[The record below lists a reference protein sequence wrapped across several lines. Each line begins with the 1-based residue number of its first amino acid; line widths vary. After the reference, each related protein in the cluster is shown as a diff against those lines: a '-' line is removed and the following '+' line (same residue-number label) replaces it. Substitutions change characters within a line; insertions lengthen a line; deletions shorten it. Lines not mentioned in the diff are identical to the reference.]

1 MIWKPIRWLPSSALA
16 LAVAG
21 LLAWVGPANA
31 ADVDPSTL
39 LNKADSQPWRGVGR
53 VNVAGIKRRSM
64 CTGTLIAPDLVL
76 TAAHC
81 LTHPRTGQPFPT
93 GNVHFVAGWHK
104 GSSTGHSKATALA
117 IHPEWTGKPPRTL
130 DDLATDLALIRLASP
145 LGETSA
151 EPFGIDRP
159 PLPGDPLTL
168 ISYRRDRAHALTRQ
182 GDCPYKSIVGQV
194 LELECPVTFG
204 ASGSPLFFE
213 AAGGQKVVAVLS
225 AMGDGGVPRAFA
237 VRADNVVEMLRE
249 LLP

>member
-1 MIWKPIRWLPSSALA
+1 MWKALRWLPSSV
-16 LAVAG
+16 LAVMLAG
-21 LLAWVGPANA
+21 PVPAA
-31 ADVDPSTL
+31 EVDPSTM
-39 LNKADSQPWRGVGR
+39 LNKAQSREWRGVGR

-81 LTHPRTGQPFPT
+81 VTRPRTAEAFPT
-93 GNVHFVAGWHK
+93 GNIHFVAGWHK
-104 GSSTGHSKATALA
+104 GESTGHSKAAALA
-117 IHPEWTGKPPRTL
+117 IHPGWTGQPARRVA
-130 DDLATDLALIRLASP
+130 DLETDLALIRLAKP
-145 LGETSA
+145 LGKKSA
-151 EPFGIDRP
+151 QPFSVDRP

-204 ASGSPLFFE
+204 ASGSPLFFKE
-213 AAGGQKVVAVLS
+213 ADGQKVVAVLS
-225 AMGDGGVPRAFA
+225 AMGDGGAPRAFA
-237 VRADNVVEMLRE
+237 VRADNVVEMLLG